1 MTVAASPAQSEDNLP
16 RRSDIDRTWLTAEE
30 IREVVEHDCH
40 ERGVRFRSDLFENV
54 CAVYEAHRKR
64 AAMGGDE
71 STSTR
76 QLARDLY
83 PDVGD
88 DMQAWLRKRHSVQR
102 WLRLLERQGVI
113 GTSEVRGA
121 TGKRLGLRVSLR
133 AVSEVT
139 ALTCARSS
147 AG

>member
-1 MTVAASPAQSEDNLP
+1 MTVAASPAQSEDNLA

-30 IREVVEHDCH
+30 IREVVQHDCH
-40 ERGVRFRSDLFENV
+40 ERGVRFRRDLFENE
-54 CAVYEAHRKR
+54 CAVHEALRKR
-64 AAMGGDE
+64 MAMGGDG
-71 STSTR
+71 STSSR

-83 PDVGD
+83 PDVGED
-88 DMQAWLRKRHSVQR
+88 TDAWRRKRNSIIR

-113 GTSEVRGA
+113 TRAQVRSSS
-121 TGKRLGLRVSLR
+121 GKDLGVRVSLR
-133 AVSEVT
+133 PVSEVA